1 MNDRTIERM
10 LLAGIIIAGTMSIAH
25 HARAETKVVAKSDVT
40 IRSITLPYR
49 PTVNTIYMRSAPQD
63 AKPAPRNNCPSQSN
77 FEIASGRDRGA
88 CVGMW

>member
-1 MNDRTIERM
+1 MDRTIERM

-40 IRSITLPYR
+40 VRSITLPYR
-49 PTVNTIYMRSAPQD
+49 PSVMSVHGRFAPP
-63 AKPAPRNNCPSQSN
+63 ASPAPRNACPSQSQ